1 MGEARVA
8 MHILKLRVY
17 VGHCER
23 CISNGIAPFCV
34 AGMLVAELP
43 AFPEDVAEAI
53 STFLVP
59 T

>member
-1 MGEARVA
+1 

-17 VGHCER
+17 VGHGEQ